1 MTKPP
6 PGSVQ
11 ARRAAVTAL
20 LIVLATVVFYLL
32 PVPGRMRETSWVLL
46 FYCGVA
52 VLAVFIV
59 LSINR
64 LLHAGEDT
72 RVRAL
77 IMLLCLAVLFF
88 SYANVTLSAI
98 PGEFVGL
105 HTKTDALYF
114 SVSTLATVGFGDV
127 HASGQEARA
136 AVIVQILFN
145 LVFIGTAAAMLSGW
159 MRARANRRMKQHGAS
174 PGSG

>member
-1 MTKPP
+1 MTKPAP
-6 PGSVQ
+6 RSVQ
-11 ARRAAVTAL
+11 ARRAAVTGL

-32 PVPGRMRETSWVLL
+32 PVPGRMREASWVVL
-46 FYCGVA
+46 FCCGVA

-59 LSINR
+59 LSISR

-72 RVRAL
+72 RIRAL
-77 IMLLCLAVLFF
+77 VMLLCLAVLFF

-98 PGEFVGL
+98 PSEFVDL

-127 HASGQEARA
+127 HASGQVARA
-136 AVIVQILFN
+136 AVTVQMLFN
-145 LVFIGTAAAMLSGW
+145 LVFIGTTVAMLSGL
-159 MRARANRRMKQHGAS
+159 MRARANRRLKQHGAS
-174 PGSG
+174 PGDG